1 MKILLASDFYYEY
14 ELYET
19 NDPEALKSWM
29 RDMMNGRFSKMD
41 ETKHKLLGSQD
52 DLDLEEA
59 QAAADEIISD
69 SEMYDD

>member
-19 NDPEALKSWM
+19 SDPEALKTWI

-41 ETKHKLLGSQD
+41 EAKHKLLGTQD
-52 DLDLEEA
+52 DMDADEA
-59 QAAADEIISD
+59 QAAADEIIYD
-69 SEMYDD
+69 GDMYED